1 MTRVALY
8 ARYSSDNQREA
19 SIDDQLRICREQAKR
34 EKWKIVG
41 TYKDAGISGASMI
54 LRPGI
59 QALLQDA
66 QASQFDMVLAEA
78 LDRISRDQADVAT
91 LFKHLKFAGVPIVTL
106 AEGEISELHVG
117 LKGTMNALF
126 LKDLAAKTHRGIR
139 GRVEDGKSGGG
150 LCYGYKVVKQLDARG
165 DPIRGDR
172 EIDAAEA
179 NVVRRIFREF
189 AAGIGPRTIARTLNE
204 EGVPGPEGRLWSDTT
219 IRGHVKRG
227 TGLVNNE
234 LYVGRLIWNRLR
246 YLKDPSTGKRVS
258 RLNPES
264 EWIVKDVPDLR
275 IVDDELWQAVRARQG
290 EIAEKFANVTEAVR
304 AHHKKNRLNGARR
317 PKSLLSGLVFC
328 GCCGGPYSLRGA
340 DRFACSN
347 HISKGSCSNSRGIAR
362 EDLERRVLAGL
373 KDRMMAPEIVEDAM
387 RAYAEETNRL
397 NRERR
402 SNGDSWKA
410 ELVKVE
416 KQIAQIVEA
425 IADGMYH
432 PSMKEKMTGL
442 EARKEELTA
451 LLADAPADTPDVL
464 PSASAIYAKKVV
476 ALTKAL
482 NRKEERQEASQD
494 LRALIEKIVLTP
506 GPERGELYATLHGE
520 LRTILEWTERQAI
533 GKTAKT
539 TKPAAG
545 ATGLSVSVV
554 AGGRRQPLESGGFR
568 SLGQALGAQTAFA
581 WIDGDEHLSGPA
593 FGVFVLP
600 AIVAELA
607 CHFDHDIGAHAF
619 GDGHLLWA
627 IDLHSEAIG
636 AMIVFDFDP
645 ERDGFDC
652 AAAGFKG
659 ADFGRVQKFAGDGD
673 TIEHERFSNER
684 SRLIRGRERRP
695 RRRSSRPAIEAGR
708 ARRKWWGP
716 RSARNARGPKARVS
730 GAGRRF
736 SP

>member
-19 SIDDQLRICREQAKR
+19 SIEDQLRICREQAKR

-66 QASQFDMVLAEA
+66 QAGQFDIVMAEA

-91 LFKHLKFAGVPIVTL
+91 FYKHLKFAGVPIVTL
-106 AEGEISELHVG
+106 SEGEISELHVG

-150 LCYGYKVVKQLDARG
+150 LCFGYNVVKQLDARG

-172 EIDAAEA
+172 EINEAEA

-189 AAGIGPRTIARTLNE
+189 AAGVGPRTIARTLNE
-204 EGVPGPEGRLWSDTT
+204 EGVPGPAGKLWSDTT

-234 LYVGRLIWNRLR
+234 LYIGRLIWNRLR
-246 YLKDPSTGKRVS
+246 YIKDPSTGKRVS

-264 EWIVKDVPDLR
+264 EWIIKDVPELR
-275 IVDDELWQAVRARQG
+275 IVDDELWHSVRVRQG

-304 AHHKKNRLNGARR
+304 KHHKKNRLNGTRR

-347 HISKGSCSNSRGIAR
+347 HISKGACSNSRTIPR
-362 EDLERRVLAGL
+362 EELEARVLSGL
-373 KDRMMAPEIVEDAM
+373 RDRMMAPEIVEEAM

-402 SNGDSWKA
+402 SSGDAWKA

-416 KQIAQIVEA
+416 KQIRGIIEA
-425 IADGMYH
+425 IKAGMFH
-432 PSMKEKMTGL
+432 ESMKAEMDTL
-442 EARKEELTA
+442 EARKTELNT
-451 LLADAPADTPDVL
+451 LLADAPEDTPDIL
-464 PSASAIYAKKVV
+464 PSASAIYAKKVS

-482 NRKEERQEASQD
+482 NRREERQEAAET
-494 LRALIEKIVLTP
+494 LRGLIEKISLTP
-506 GPERGELYATLHGE
+506 GPERGEIYATLHGE
-520 LRTILEWTERQAI
+520 LGTILNWTERQAI
-533 GKTAKT
+533 GKAVKT
-539 TKPAAG
+539 TKPAAD
-545 ATGLSVSVV
+545 ATGLSLSVV
-554 AGGRRQPLESGGFR
+554 AG
-568 SLGQALGAQTAFA
+568 
-581 WIDGDEHLSGPA
+581 
-593 FGVFVLP
+593 
-600 AIVAELA
+600 
-607 CHFDHDIGAHAF
+607 
-619 GDGHLLWA
+619 
-627 IDLHSEAIG
+627 
-636 AMIVFDFDP
+636 
-645 ERDGFDC
+645 
-652 AAAGFKG
+652 AGFEPTT
-659 ADFGRVQKFAGDGD
+659 F
-673 TIEHERFSNER
+673 
-684 SRLIRGRERRP
+684 RL
-695 RRRSSRPAIEAGR
+695 
-708 ARRKWWGP
+708 
-716 RSARNARGPKARVS
+716 
-730 GAGRRF
+730 
-736 SP
+736 

>member
-19 SIDDQLRICREQAKR
+19 SIEDQLRICREQAKR

-66 QASQFDMVLAEA
+66 QAGQFDIVMAEA

-91 LFKHLKFAGVPIVTL
+91 FYKHLKFAGVPIVTL
-106 AEGEISELHVG
+106 SEGEISELHVG

-150 LCYGYKVVKQLDARG
+150 LCFGYNVVKQLDARG

-172 EIDAAEA
+172 EINEAEA

-189 AAGIGPRTIARTLNE
+189 AAGVGPRTIARTLNE
-204 EGVPGPEGRLWSDTT
+204 EGVPGPAGKLWSDTT

-234 LYVGRLIWNRLR
+234 LYIGRLIWNRLR
-246 YLKDPSTGKRVS
+246 YIKDPSTGKRVS

-264 EWIVKDVPDLR
+264 EWIIKDVPELR
-275 IVDDELWQAVRARQG
+275 IVDDELWHSVRVRQG

-304 AHHKKNRLNGARR
+304 KHHKKNRLNGTRR

-347 HISKGSCSNSRGIAR
+347 HISKGACSNSRTIPR
-362 EDLERRVLAGL
+362 EELEARVLSGL
-373 KDRMMAPEIVEDAM
+373 RDRMMAPEIVEEAM

-402 SNGDSWKA
+402 SSGDAWKA

-416 KQIAQIVEA
+416 KQIRGIIEA
-425 IADGMYH
+425 IKAGMFH
-432 PSMKEKMTGL
+432 ESMKAEMDTL
-442 EARKEELTA
+442 EARKTELNT
-451 LLADAPADTPDVL
+451 LLADAPEDTPDIL
-464 PSASAIYAKKVV
+464 PSASAIYAKKVS

-482 NRKEERQEASQD
+482 NRREERQEAAET
-494 LRALIEKIVLTP
+494 LRGLNEKISLTP
-506 GPERGELYATLHGE
+506 GPERGEIYATLHGE
-520 LRTILEWTERQAI
+520 LGTILNWTERQAI
-533 GKTAKT
+533 GKAVKT
-539 TKPAAG
+539 TKPAAD
-545 ATGLSVSVV
+545 ATGLSLSVV
-554 AGGRRQPLESGGFR
+554 AGIGFEPM
-568 SLGQALGAQTAFA
+568 TF
-581 WIDGDEHLSGPA
+581 
-593 FGVFVLP
+593 
-600 AIVAELA
+600 
-607 CHFDHDIGAHAF
+607 
-619 GDGHLLWA
+619 
-627 IDLHSEAIG
+627 
-636 AMIVFDFDP
+636 
-645 ERDGFDC
+645 
-652 AAAGFKG
+652 
-659 ADFGRVQKFAGDGD
+659 
-673 TIEHERFSNER
+673 
-684 SRLIRGRERRP
+684 RL
-695 RRRSSRPAIEAGR
+695 
-708 ARRKWWGP
+708 
-716 RSARNARGPKARVS
+716 
-730 GAGRRF
+730 
-736 SP
+736 